1 VRRLPEQTL
10 PNDISPAATAA
21 GESPEGAAVGAEPE
35 RRVSEQLITDWD
47 GERRRLGHAP
57 PS

>member
-1 VRRLPEQTL
+1 LPEQTL

-47 GERRRLGHAP
+47 AVAAAAGACARLHDA
-57 PS
+57 